1 MHPQGVIPGA
11 RMLILCCMVD
21 ILVSCI
27 SFPEIRLECLS
38 SPIVWTT

>member
-1 MHPQGVIPGA
+1 MHPPAVIPGG
-11 RMLILCCMVD
+11 RMAILCYVVD

-38 SPIVWTT
+38 SQTS